1 MSASRQ
7 SKYCWGCGKP
17 LKDSQKF
24 CTYCGK
30 PVKINKEDYPIYN
43 QYAASG
49 LDPNIRT
56 ASFTAPQTPQ
66 SPYGQQNGED
76 LSTKY
81 MKIAGVPQN
90 STRDPRS
97 QEKRS
102 QDFSPSGI
110 PPRSSP
116 ESDQY
121 LRDKVD
127 NIEHLLF
134 DVDIKKKF
142 DVLEYKLN
150 ALNIENKILDLNTKI
165 DTMAE
170 KPQPL
175 DPQVMAKLET
185 LVTQKDIQGIHDRI
199 DNLDM
204 TTLTTLDSRL
214 AQIEQ
219 KISQPREDSEQVV
232 NLAKNTVSRL
242 NSMEEKFD
250 TNNLE
255 NRTRLKRL
263 DEKMGQFDARV
274 ERFTANLDLLVPSLV
289 KLTEKINQLQDK
301 VTILTNKTQ
310 KMETKPKSLDLPPF
324 PHKQPLAL
332 DEETVVSPPTPSIS
346 GNSQDKDEDTKN
358 LSKIKISK
366 KKRIR
371 MNYTTIVGG

>member
-30 PVKINKEDYPIYN
+30 PVKLNKSANPSSTN
-43 QYAASG
+43 MQLSRT
-49 LDPNIRT
+49 DPHVRT
-56 ASFTAPQTPQ
+56 ASFAPSRTPQ
-66 SPYGQQNGED
+66 SQYGQQNPED
-76 LSTKY
+76 LSSKY

-90 STRDPRS
+90 SAPNT
-97 QEKRS
+97 RS
-102 QDFSPSGI
+102 QDLRSNQYSPSVNSQS
-110 PPRSSP
+110 SSP
-116 ESDQY
+116 EPDRY
-121 LRDKVD
+121 LRNKVD
-127 NIEHLLF
+127 NIEHLLS

-142 DVLEYKLN
+142 DLLEYKLN
-150 ALNIENKILDLNTKI
+150 ALNIENKISDLDKKI
-165 DTMAE
+165 DTLAD
-170 KPQPL
+170 KSQTV
-175 DPQVMAKLET
+175 DPQVMAKLDT
-185 LVTQKDIQGIHDRI
+185 MVTQKDIQGIHDRI

-219 KISQPREDSEQVV
+219 KIAQPREDTEQVV

-242 NSMEEKFD
+242 NSMEDKFD

-255 NRTRLKRL
+255 NRTRLKKL
-263 DEKMGQFDARV
+263 DEKMGQFDQRV

-310 KMETKPKSLDLPPF
+310 KVEVKQRSLDLPPF

-332 DEETVVSPPTPSIS
+332 EKKSATKKPTPAAPEETPDSKKSPDKEEKVKKATP
-346 GNSQDKDEDTKN
+346 
-358 LSKIKISK
+358 KIKISK
-366 KKRIR
+366 KKQ
-371 MNYTTIVGG
+371 VS

>member
-1 MSASRQ
+1 MSTSRQ

-30 PVKINKEDYPIYN
+30 PVKINKDAVPSTTN
-43 QYAASG
+43 TQLSG
-49 LDPNIRT
+49 LDPSIRT
-56 ASFTAPQTPQ
+56 ASFTPSQTSQ
-66 SPYGQQNGED
+66 SPYGQQNDED

-90 STRDPRS
+90 SIRDPRS
-97 QEKRS
+97 QELRS
-102 QDFSPSGI
+102 QEFSPSAI
-110 PPRSSP
+110 PSRSSP
-116 ESDQY
+116 ESDRY

-142 DVLEYKLN
+142 EVLEYKLN
-150 ALNIENKILDLNTKI
+150 ALNIENKILDLNNKI

-170 KPQPL
+170 RSQPL

-242 NSMEEKFD
+242 NSMVEKFD

-263 DEKMGQFDARV
+263 DEKMGQFDNRV

-324 PHKQPLAL
+324 PHKQPLTL
-332 DEETVVSPPTPSIS
+332 DDETVTSLPTPSTS
-346 GNSQDKDEDTKN
+346 ADSQDKEEDTKSS
-358 LSKIKISK
+358 SKIKITK
-366 KKRIR
+366 KKE
-371 MNYTTIVGG
+371 TSD